1 MYGCGFSSVHP
12 DPLVGKLGKP
22 YTTNVRL
29 DDVCETQLWPS
40 FLLSLSIY
48 LKQNKTT
55 IQILEHHLS

>member
-12 DPLVGKLGKP
+12 DPLVGKLDKP

-29 DDVCETQLWPS
+29 DDVCETQLGLV
-40 FLLSLSIY
+40 FFSLSIY